1 MNLGYLSTYFDLY
14 VSFSDVLFSVSNIY
28 TPFVKLTHRY
38 VLLPVAEVDNNVRYF
53 LFTSTLFFLASK
65 RCCLN
70 QYILSEVP
78 CGKKIPGNAGG
89 ARRRRTDANQRCC
102 MLTFRLG

>member
-38 VLLPVAEVDNNVRYF
+38 VLLFDAVMN
-53 LFTSTLFFLASK
+53 
-65 RCCLN
+65 
-70 QYILSEVP
+70 
-78 CGKKIPGNAGG
+78 KKSFP
-89 ARRRRTDANQRCC
+89 
-102 MLTFRLG
+102 